1 MFKTSIALLCAALAG
16 APALASSTSTSAPVI
31 PEPLVFDMV
40 RSLGA
45 EKGELEANV
54 LALAPLSGQP
64 HVISWAPEVE
74 YAFARGHA
82 IEFELPFEN
91 GSLAEFKLG
100 LQGTF
105 GTLNNGR
112 AIHGWQYLGVY
123 DRHDNRVYNTLL
135 YIIGQRFDER
145 WSALSTI
152 GFGEISPGF
161 SSDKDALLINH
172 STFYDV
178 NERSVAGVEMNV
190 RSGGKRSLRV
200 TPQWHQKLSPHTS
213 LQFGLGVHKARFDV
227 ARPEAAARLI
237 KEF

>member
-1 MFKTSIALLCAALAG
+1 MFRTILFGLCASLATT
-16 APALASSTSTSAPVI
+16 PALASPRAPVI
-31 PEPLVFDMV
+31 PEPMVFDMV
-40 RSLGA
+40 RPLGA
-45 EKGELEANV
+45 ERGELEANV
-54 LALAPLSGQP
+54 LGLVPLSGQP
-64 HVISWAPEVE
+64 HVVEWAPEIE
-74 YAFARGHA
+74 FAFARGHA

-123 DRHDNRVYNTLL
+123 DRHEKRVFNTLL
-135 YIIGQRFDER
+135 YLIGERFSER
-145 WSALSTI
+145 WSAMAMV
-152 GFGEISPGF
+152 GVGEVSPGF
-161 SSDKDALLINH
+161 ANDKDALLINH

-178 NERSVAGVEMNV
+178 NERSVAGLEINM
-190 RSGGKRSLRV
+190 RSGGRRSVRV
-200 TPQWHQKLSPHTS
+200 TPQWHQKLGGHTN
-213 LQFGLGVHKARFDV
+213 LQFGLGVHKARGDV

>member
-1 MFKTSIALLCAALAG
+1 MIKSLLACLCLVLPT
-16 APALASSTSTSAPVI
+16 APALASSTSVPVI
-31 PEPLVFDMV
+31 PEPMVFDMI
-40 RSLGA
+40 RPLGA
-45 EKGELEANV
+45 DRGELEANV
-54 LALAPLSGQP
+54 LALAPLSGDP
-64 HVISWAPEVE
+64 RVVEWAPEVE

-91 GSLAEFKLG
+91 GGLAEFKLG

-105 GTLNNGR
+105 GTLDNGR

-123 DRHDNRVYNTLL
+123 DRHEKRVFNTVL
-135 YIIGQRFDER
+135 YMIGQRFNSR
-145 WSALSTI
+145 WSAMAMV
-152 GFGEISPGF
+152 GVGEISPGF
-161 SSDKDALLINH
+161 TSDKDALLVNH

-178 NERSVAGVEMNV
+178 NERSVAGLEVNV

-200 TPQWHQKLSPHTS
+200 TPQWHQKLGRHTN